1 MHPATE
7 LRAQVWD
14 ILHDVYDPEIPLNI
28 ADLGLVYDLKVSEQG
43 EVEILMTLTSP
54 GCPVGDLLAEEIRD
68 RVMSLP
74 GVQSVN
80 VEFTFDPLWTPERIS
95 DEGREALRAFGF
107 PV

>member
-1 MHPATE
+1 MNNT
-7 LRAQVWD
+7 LREQVWE

-28 ADLGLVYDLKVSEQG
+28 ADLGLIYDLQVSDQG
-43 EVEILMTLTSP
+43 EVHVLMTLTAP
-54 GCPVGDLLAEEIRD
+54 GCPVGDMIADEIRD

-74 GVQSVN
+74 GVQDVQ

-95 DEGREALRAFGF
+95 EEGREALRAFGF

>member
-1 MHPATE
+1 MTKN
-7 LRAQVWD
+7 LREQVWE

-28 ADLGLVYDLKVSEQG
+28 ADLGLIYDLQVSDQG
-43 EVEILMTLTSP
+43 EVHVLMTLTAP
-54 GCPVGDLLAEEIRD
+54 GCPVGDMIADEIRD

-74 GVQSVN
+74 GVQDVQ

-95 DEGREALRAFGF
+95 EEGREALRAFGF

>member
-1 MHPATE
+1 MNEATT
-7 LRAQVWD
+7 LQAQIWD

-43 EVEILMTLTSP
+43 EVQILMTLTSP
-54 GCPVGDLLAEEIRD
+54 GCPVGDILAEEIRD
-68 RVMSLP
+68 RIMSLP
-74 GVQSVN
+74 GVQSVE

-95 DEGREALRAFGF
+95 EEGREALRAFGF